1 MITSTEA
8 SIISAFVDDGVMFIG
23 VVCVL
28 SVADHSTD
36 GSDPVGLGGP
46 VFATASVPDEH
57 KVGHV
62 GPWVNP
68 LLQTLTFGGSDTDSH
83 IKYTFPM

>member
-8 SIISAFVDDGVMFIG
+8 SIISAFVDDGVTFIG
-23 VVCVL
+23 GVCVL

-36 GSDPVGLGGP
+36 DSDPIGLGGP

-62 GPWVNP
+62 GPMVNP
-68 LLQTLTFGGSDTDSH
+68 SQQTVTFSTS
-83 IKYTFPM
+83 TFN